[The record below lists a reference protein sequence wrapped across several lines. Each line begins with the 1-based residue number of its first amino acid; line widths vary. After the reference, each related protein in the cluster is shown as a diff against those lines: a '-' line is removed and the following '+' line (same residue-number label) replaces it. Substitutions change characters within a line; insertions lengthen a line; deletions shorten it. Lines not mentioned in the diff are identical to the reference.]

1 MSAAEFVVS
10 ASAALPLTLNASQ
23 KVYKDDCMYSF
34 DTPENNPLGL
44 DVCMTCFQA
53 FARAAQKNFTAE
65 HYAEKRHPLFVNITK
80 TLKPEEERSILAQ
93 ESDDLKQKKAKLEIK
108 EQKESDIY
116 NVSHAVYIAPLDT
129 SLTIEA
135 TPEPAKLLALQIL
148 ATNSAS
154 TNDEI
159 KAWEQQIFPCE
170 HSVDIQTETS
180 GFVGLSQCAYCDL
193 KENLWLCLTCGSVG
207 CGREQYGSSLKGN
220 SHALEHFNVTGHAV
234 AVKLGSLSVD
244 EDSCD
249 CYCYLCNDEVKVPEL
264 SSKLLT
270 FGLDLKNTVKTEK
283 NLIELNLD
291 TNKNWQFDL
300 DGANGDKLKPVFGS
314 GLTGFQ
320 NLGNSCYLNS
330 VVQALFSLPE
340 YRDFFKDKSFD
351 KSVSDPGLDLSSQMI
366 KIYDGLLSG
375 RYSKP
380 NELKGDEYQLGIKP
394 STFKTLVGAD
404 HAEFATNKQ
413 QDACEFLLYLLDKL
427 DKEFGLSLNKDF
439 KFLIGNKVI
448 CTSCRTGS
456 LSEDLVDNISVPIS
470 EIVIGEDED
479 GKKLY
484 QEVNLEESFRKF
496 HSAEEINNF
505 KCDSCGQT
513 TTSLKSSGFST
524 FPTNLIVSVQ
534 RIKLENWVPVK
545 MDVPIAIPDALDL
558 SPYSAPK
565 FEEGEVEVEPTS
577 SESQS
582 NEFAPNQEAL
592 SMLLTMGFSEPRSL
606 RGLYHTGNKDAEE
619 AMNWVFAHMDDADI
633 DSPFNPSF
641 STNSDGNDKPE
652 QESIDNLV
660 AMGFS
665 EQLAKKALVVNSN
678 DINASVEWLFSNPD
692 DDGVIENTQPM
703 INVQKE
709 SEELKKQLLQSPT
722 TSANYKLK
730 SVICHKGS
738 SPHTGHYVVF
748 IRHEDKWVLFND
760 EKVVECDENNLADM
774 RNNGYIYF
782 FARQS

>member
-10 ASAALPLTLNASQ
+10 ASAALPHSLNSAD

-53 FARAAQKNFTAE
+53 FARAIQKNFTAE

-80 TLKPEEERSILAQ
+80 TLKPAEERALAQ
-93 ESDDLKQKKAKLEIK
+93 DSDDLRQKKAKLEIK

-116 NVSHAVYIAPLDT
+116 NVAQSVYIAPLDT
-129 SLTIEA
+129 SLTIDE

-148 ATNSAS
+148 NANSAN

-159 KAWEQQIFPCE
+159 KAWEQEIFPCE
-170 HSVDIQTETS
+170 HSVDIQTEVNTDAN
-180 GFVGLSQCAYCDL
+180 LAQCAYCDL

-220 SHALEHFNVTGHAV
+220 SHALEHFSTTGHAV
-234 AVKLGSLSVD
+234 AVKLGSLSVE

-264 SSKLLT
+264 SSKLLA
-270 FGLDLKNTVKTEK
+270 FGIDLMSTVKTEK

-300 DGANGDKLKPVFGS
+300 DGANGTKLKPVFGS

-330 VVQALFSLPE
+330 VVQALFSLAE
-340 YRDFFKDKSFD
+340 YRDFFKNMTFN
-351 KSVSDPGLDLSSQMI
+351 KSVGDPALDLTSQMI

-380 NELKGDEYQLGIKP
+380 NELKGDDYQLGIKP
-394 STFKTLVGAD
+394 STFKALVGAD
-404 HAEFATNKQ
+404 HAEFGTNKQ

-427 DKEFGLSLNKDF
+427 DREFGLSLNKDL

-448 CTSCRTGS
+448 CASCRTGS
-456 LSEDLVDNISVPIS
+456 LSEDLVDNFSVPIT
-470 EIVIGEDED
+470 ETVIGENED
-479 GKKLY
+479 GKKLFK
-484 QEVNLEESFRKF
+484 EVTLEESFERF
-496 HSAEEINNF
+496 HSVEQIENF

-524 FPTNLIVSVQ
+524 FPKNLIVSVQ

-545 MDVPIAIPDALDL
+545 MDVPIAIPDTLDL
-558 SPYSAPK
+558 SPYGAPK
-565 FEEGEVEVEPTS
+565 FEEGEVKVDPSS
-577 SESQS
+577 SESQTS
-582 NEFAPNQEAL
+582 EFVPNQEAL
-592 SMLLTMGFSEPRSL
+592 TMLLSMGFSEPRSL
-606 RGLYHTGNKDAEE
+606 RGLFNTGNKDAEE

-633 DSPFNPSF
+633 DSPFNPSDVTA
-641 STNSDGNDKPE
+641 SGGGDEPA

-665 EQLAKKALVVNSN
+665 HQLAKKAMVVNNN
-678 DINASVEWLFSNPD
+678 DISASVEWLFSHPD
-692 DDGVIENTQPM
+692 DDGVIENVQPVV
-703 INVQKE
+703 NVQKE
-709 SEELKKQLLQSPT
+709 SDELRKQLLQSPAT
-722 TSANYKLK
+722 NTNYKLK
-730 SVICHKGS
+730 AVVCHKGT
-738 SPHTGHYVVF
+738 SPHTGHYVAF
-748 IRHEDKWVLFND
+748 IRHEGRWVLFND
-760 EKVVECDENNLADM
+760 EKVVECDESNLADI

-782 FARQS
+782 FTRDT